1 MEDVFLDMNGPS
13 NGNNQGL
20 GGLLCHIFGKGLE
33 QVIEKRSQGVKR
45 TSAVVKEQVGESW
58 WSHVS
63 VLGEERT
70 C

>member
-1 MEDVFLDMNGPS
+1 MEDVFPGMNGPS
-13 NGNNQGL
+13 DGNNQGL
-20 GGLLCHIFGKGLE
+20 GGLLCHRFSRGPE
-33 QVIEKRSQGVKR
+33 QVIEKRSLGVKR

-58 WSHVS
+58 LSHVS